1 MRTAR
6 IAILFVALAFA
17 AALQAEEGTMSPA
30 QGFDG
35 EACAKH
41 CQEMAAA
48 HQKMMNSQKAMM
60 EKHQAMWKDIGVELQ
75 VAKTARGDKKV
86 AALEAALEKL
96 VALHESMQKEMG
108 DASMMHGGMMHGG
121 MMHGGMMGCCA
132 GAGMQMGMGMGM
144 GMDCPMMKDM
154 KAGSQTPPKP
164 AN

>member
-6 IAILFVALAFA
+6 IAILLVASAFA

-30 QGFDG
+30 QGFDAQ
-35 EACAKH
+35 ACAKH

-48 HQKMMNSQKAMM
+48 HQKMMDTQKAMM
-60 EKHQAMWKDIGVELQ
+60 EKHQALWKDVGVELQ

-121 MMHGGMMGCCA
+121 MMGCCA
-132 GAGMQMGMGMGM
+132 AAGMPMGMQM
-144 GMDCPMMKDM
+144 GMDCPMMKGG
-154 KAGSQTPPKP
+154 KNSQPPPKP